1 MWFPLS
7 TKAYDNSSIR
17 FWWLSDRSCVPM
29 IPVEN
34 IDDRIREGEE
44 GIARKADYDI
54 QWNNA

>member
-1 MWFPLS
+1 
-7 TKAYDNSSIR
+7 
-17 FWWLSDRSCVPM
+17 M